1 MDTMGCRP
9 ILSIIHTVIID
20 TILNNKGLNNAMCKH
35 VWKVQV
41 SCHGISSFQVNIMSY
56 DLMMRKSKELLK
68 KGFKVVI
75 FDESHFLKSY
85 QSKRAN
91 AAVPI
96 IKVRKAR
103 LNVYL

>member
-1 MDTMGCRP
+1 
-9 ILSIIHTVIID
+9 
-20 TILNNKGLNNAMCKH
+20 
-35 VWKVQV
+35 
-41 SCHGISSFQVNIMSY
+41 MSY

-96 IKVRKAR
+96 IKVSCTVKQVSHSEITKVTSWRINQQCKRVNAVKQVTSR
-103 LNVYL
+103 CR